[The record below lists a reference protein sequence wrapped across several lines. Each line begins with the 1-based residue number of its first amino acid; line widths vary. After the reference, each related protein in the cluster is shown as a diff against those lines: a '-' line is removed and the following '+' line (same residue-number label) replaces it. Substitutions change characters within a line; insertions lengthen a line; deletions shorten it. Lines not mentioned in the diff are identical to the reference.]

1 MQLIVGDGRYTVQGL
16 YYMNTDVG
24 YLRGI
29 LYFGILGLLFL
40 IYYQWQ
46 LLKVDSQHR
55 KTQLFLFSIF
65 FLVLIYELK
74 GEVAGVLIMFQAL
87 ILLIR
92 EAVQYKESSTIQNN

>member
-1 MQLIVGDGRYTVQGL
+1 M
-16 YYMNTDVG
+16 
-24 YLRGI
+24 
-29 LYFGILGLLFL
+29 